1 MQRCFGG
8 SRRAES
14 GDWRRTRGI
23 QAFGFFLEDL
33 PGAVF
38 GAVVDD
44 DDFVRD
50 AAEVQLEMEM
60 LDGRCDAA
68 FLVTRGNDDRQ
79 ESEWGIFNRR

>member
-1 MQRCFGG
+1 MQRWFGG

-14 GDWRRTRGI
+14 GDWRRTGGI

-50 AAEVQLEMEM
+50 SAEIQLKMKV
-60 LDGRCDAA
+60 LDGGRDAA
-68 FLVTRGNDDRQ
+68 FLVTRWDDDGEKRQ
-79 ESEWGIFNRR
+79 